1 MKMKCETGRGRML
14 IWITGFGIRPKF
26 LNGVHIKFE
35 PKKTDYIECGT
46 GWVLSR
52 IKGSDTESSRM
63 VLI

>member
-1 MKMKCETGRGRML
+1 ML